1 MPEMLQIYAPMVPEL
16 ILAVGAM
23 ALLMYGV
30 FRPETES
37 EAETIGWLA
46 IS

>member
-1 MPEMLQIYAPMVPEL
+1 MPETLQIYAPMLPEI

-30 FRPETES
+30 FRPETE
-37 EAETIGWLA
+37 A
-46 IS
+46 